1 MMNKKWSVFS
11 LYYCYFFHW
20 QEHWCPMK
28 SIGVFF
34 DFIVMGILILSMSF
48 GIKQVVMTTKNA
60 NYRVLIIG
68 MILLVF
74 ILIWV
79 ELAVGIFD
87 TPFAGSQFKL
97 IWTSCKIALSS
108 TPQFPDNYIINHRII
123 AATFVN
129 QGSHKYKP
137 RLLRGLYFVYQ

>member
-11 LYYCYFFHW
+11 PLFLLLFPLVGRLVSNEVNW
-20 QEHWCPMK
+20 
-28 SIGVFF
+28 SFF

-48 GIKQVVMTTKNA
+48 GIKQVIITTKNT

-87 TPFAGSQFKL
+87 TPFAGS
-97 IWTSCKIALSS
+97 
-108 TPQFPDNYIINHRII
+108 
-123 AATFVN
+123 
-129 QGSHKYKP
+129 
-137 RLLRGLYFVYQ
+137 

>member
-11 LYYCYFFHW
+11 PLLLLLFPLVGTLVSNEVNW
-20 QEHWCPMK
+20 
-28 SIGVFF
+28 SFF

-48 GIKQVVMTTKNA
+48 GIKQVVMTTKNT

-87 TPFAGSQFKL
+87 TPFAG
-97 IWTSCKIALSS
+97 
-108 TPQFPDNYIINHRII
+108 N
-123 AATFVN
+123 
-129 QGSHKYKP
+129 
-137 RLLRGLYFVYQ
+137 

>member
-11 LYYCYFFHW
+11 PLLLLLFPLVGTLVSNEVNW
-20 QEHWCPMK
+20 
-28 SIGVFF
+28 SFF

-48 GIKQVVMTTKNA
+48 GIKQVIMTTKNT

-87 TPFAGSQFKL
+87 TPFAG
-97 IWTSCKIALSS
+97 
-108 TPQFPDNYIINHRII
+108 N
-123 AATFVN
+123 
-129 QGSHKYKP
+129 
-137 RLLRGLYFVYQ
+137 

>member
-1 MMNKKWSVFS
+1 MNKKWSVFS
-11 LYYCYFFHW
+11 PLLLLLFPLVGTLVSNEVNW
-20 QEHWCPMK
+20 
-28 SIGVFF
+28 SFF

-87 TPFAGSQFKL
+87 TPFAGS
-97 IWTSCKIALSS
+97 
-108 TPQFPDNYIINHRII
+108 
-123 AATFVN
+123 
-129 QGSHKYKP
+129 
-137 RLLRGLYFVYQ
+137 

>member
-1 MMNKKWSVFS
+1 MYKKWSVFS
-11 LYYCYFFHW
+11 PLLLLLFPLVGTLVSNEVNW
-20 QEHWCPMK
+20 
-28 SIGVFF
+28 SFF

-48 GIKQVVMTTKNA
+48 GIKQVIMTTKNT

-87 TPFAGSQFKL
+87 TPFAGS
-97 IWTSCKIALSS
+97 
-108 TPQFPDNYIINHRII
+108 
-123 AATFVN
+123 
-129 QGSHKYKP
+129 
-137 RLLRGLYFVYQ
+137 

>member
-11 LYYCYFFHW
+11 PLLLLLFPLVGTLVSNEVNW
-20 QEHWCPMK
+20 
-28 SIGVFF
+28 SFF

-48 GIKQVVMTTKNA
+48 GIKHVVTTIKNT
-60 NYRVLIIG
+60 NYRILIIG

-87 TPFAGSQFKL
+87 TPFAG
-97 IWTSCKIALSS
+97 
-108 TPQFPDNYIINHRII
+108 N
-123 AATFVN
+123 
-129 QGSHKYKP
+129 
-137 RLLRGLYFVYQ
+137 

>member
-11 LYYCYFFHW
+11 PLLLLLFPLVGTLVSNEVNWSFL
-20 QEHWCPMK
+20 
-28 SIGVFF
+28 

-48 GIKQVVMTTKNA
+48 GIKQVIMTTKNT

-87 TPFAGSQFKL
+87 TPFAGS
-97 IWTSCKIALSS
+97 
-108 TPQFPDNYIINHRII
+108 
-123 AATFVN
+123 
-129 QGSHKYKP
+129 
-137 RLLRGLYFVYQ
+137 

>member
-11 LYYCYFFHW
+11 PLFLLLF
-20 QEHWCPMK
+20 PLVGTLV
-28 SIGVFF
+28 SIEVNWSFF

-48 GIKQVVMTTKNA
+48 GIKQVIMTTKNT
-60 NYRVLIIG
+60 NYRVIIIG

-87 TPFAGSQFKL
+87 TPFAGS
-97 IWTSCKIALSS
+97 
-108 TPQFPDNYIINHRII
+108 
-123 AATFVN
+123 
-129 QGSHKYKP
+129 
-137 RLLRGLYFVYQ
+137 